1 MNLLEVLQTRY
12 SAKEF
17 DPLKKISHED
27 FEKIKAILRLSPSS
41 VNSQPWHFVITD
53 TEQGKKMISKSTQGF
68 FDFNNNKVLH
78 ASHVIVLCAK
88 NDLDEDYLKQVLEV
102 EEVDGR
108 FATNEIKDY
117 WHNGRTTFVNI
128 HKEQLNDLQH
138 WIQKQVYLNMG
149 TLLLGAATLGIDAV
163 AMEGF
168 DAKVLDEELGLSDKG
183 YTPVCIVT
191 LGYHSD
197 SDFNAK
203 LPKSRLK
210 EEELFTVL

>member
-1 MNLLEVLQTRY
+1 MNLVEALQTRY

-17 DPLKKISHED
+17 NPEKKISNED

-41 VNSQPWHFVITD
+41 VNVQPWHFVITD
-53 TEQGKKMISKSTQGF
+53 TEEGKKTISKSTQGF
-68 FDFNNNKVLH
+68 FAFNNNKVLD
-78 ASHVIVLCAK
+78 ASHVVVFCAK
-88 NDLDEDYLKQVLEV
+88 NDIDEDYLTQVLEA
-102 EEVDGR
+102 EDLDGR
-108 FATNEIKDY
+108 FATSEVKDY
-117 WHNGRTTFVNI
+117 WNNGRSTFVNI
-128 HKEQLNDLQH
+128 HKEQLNDLQQ
-138 WIQKQVYLNMG
+138 WIQKQVYLNIG

-168 DAKVLDEELGLSDKG
+168 DAKVLDEELGLSEKG

-197 SDFNAK
+197 SDFNAT

-210 EEELFTVL
+210 EEDLFTVL